1 MVNATQ
7 KWLSVLLKIM
17 GRSQFGPDLVMFS
30 LPNHLTLGD
39 QQKEIPDVGGFAAPD
54 AHLPCRVEKLRFRQK
69 PCHPEEVL
77 NIHYLF
83 LNIPGTTSMQR

>member
-1 MVNATQ
+1 MQHKEMAISMAQ
-7 KWLSVLLKIM
+7 DYGSVPVWA
-17 GRSQFGPDLVMFS
+17 PDLVMFS

-77 NIHYLF
+77 TPIVCF
-83 LNIPGTTSMQR
+83 